1 LNLVIIKKFL
11 TGCIFFITLAVLSG
25 CTTLFVADNQEQ
37 VEETDYGCA
46 YFNFLWV
53 RQAELAMQFEEALEA
68 YQKALICD
76 PAADRVARKI
86 PILLLRLDRGDE
98 AVSILESYLENS
110 PEDTL
115 TRMLLARVYIRLG
128 EYSEAE
134 KQYRIVHELDP
145 SDVTSLLLLS
155 ELHLNQEMLVNAE
168 QVLREVLEVDPESYA
183 ALVLLARIYLST
195 AHFDDAEEQ
204 YDKALELNWSVDLLM
219 EKGEVYRAR
228 EEFDKVIAL
237 YREILE
243 KDRGN
248 ERAALALVNQLL
260 QVDREGEALDEL
272 NRLKERKNLPGR
284 VELSVARLF
293 ARLEK
298 YNQAI
303 ELLRSS
309 LEREGAAD
317 VRYLLAVILAQAKKY
332 DQALTELQ
340 LIDSGEPEFENGV
353 MLQVRVLR
361 FLGRQEEAVG
371 LLEKIVTD
379 EQTRSPDL
387 FVMLAA
393 LYHVQEK
400 IELGESTFDR
410 AIVAFPEN
418 DDLLDDYGLFLE
430 TAGRSDDAMSIMQE
444 VLKRQPSHGEA
455 LNYVGYSW
463 ADKNIH
469 LDKALDYIQR
479 AVELKPDNGYIQDS
493 LGWVYYRLGRIE
505 EAREALE
512 MAVEL
517 SEEDDPA
524 ILDHLGDVYLELGR
538 RGDAIDT
545 YLKALATFE
554 DDDEESELRDVLRE
568 KLQLLQSNPSRGM

>member
-1 LNLVIIKKFL
+1 MTIKKFL

-25 CTTLFVADNQEQ
+25 CSTLFVADNQEQ

-46 YFNFLWV
+46 YFYFLWG

-76 PAADRVARKI
+76 PAADQVARKI

-98 AVSILESYLENS
+98 AVSTLESYLENS
-110 PEDTL
+110 PEDTV
-115 TRMLLARVYIRLG
+115 TRMLLARVYIQLG

-134 KQYRIVHELDP
+134 KQYRMVHELDP
-145 SDVTSLLLLS
+145 SDITSLLLLS
-155 ELHLNQEMLVNAE
+155 ELHLNQNMLANAA

-183 ALVLLARIYLST
+183 ALVLLARIYLNT
-195 AHFDDAEEQ
+195 ARYDDAEEQ
-204 YDKALELNWSVDLLM
+204 YNKALELNWSVDLLM
-219 EKGEVYRAR
+219 EKADVYRAR
-228 EEFDKVIAL
+228 EEFDKVVAL

-243 KDRGN
+243 KDRNN

-260 QVDREGEALDEL
+260 QVDRDEEALDEL
-272 NRLKERKNLPGR
+272 NKLKERKNLTGR

-298 YNQAI
+298 YDQAI
-303 ELLRSS
+303 ELLRNS

-317 VRYLLAVILAQAKKY
+317 VRYLLAVILAQAEKY
-332 DQALTELQ
+332 EQALVELQ
-340 LIDSGEPEFENGV
+340 LIGSDEPEFENGV

-361 FLGRQEEAVG
+361 YLGRQEEAVE

-393 LYHVQEK
+393 LYHVQK
-400 IELGESTFDR
+400 KTELGESTFDR
-410 AIVAFPEN
+410 AIAAFPEN
-418 DDLLDDYGLFLE
+418 DDLLYDYGLFLE
-430 TAGRSDDAMSIMQE
+430 TAGRSDEAMSIMQE
-444 VLKRQPSHGEA
+444 VIKRQPAHGEA

-469 LDKALDYIQR
+469 LDQALEYIQR
-479 AVELKPDNGYIQDS
+479 AIELKPDNAYIQDS

-512 MAVEL
+512 RAVEL
-517 SEEDDPA
+517 SDEEDPA

-538 RGDAIDT
+538 RGDAIDA
-545 YLKALATFE
+545 YLKALAALE
-554 DDDEESELRDVLRE
+554 DDDQESELRDVLRE
-568 KLQLLQSNPSRGM
+568 KLQLLQSRE